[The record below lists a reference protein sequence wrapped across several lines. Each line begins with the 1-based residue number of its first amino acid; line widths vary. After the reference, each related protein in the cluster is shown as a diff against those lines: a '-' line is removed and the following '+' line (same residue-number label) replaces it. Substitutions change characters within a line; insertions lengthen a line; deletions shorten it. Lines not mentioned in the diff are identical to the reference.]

1 MKNKTLLLVQSFV
14 AIYFLLLFIN
24 AKYEVVT
31 QTSPLTGL
39 VELLTIPAIIL
50 QVIIFLI
57 ASYRLI
63 IKKQWQP
70 SLILSLALSITI
82 ITLMFVV
89 K

>member
-1 MKNKTLLLVQSFV
+1 MKNKTLLLVESFV

-39 VELLTIPAIIL
+39 VELLTIPAILL

-57 ASYRLI
+57 AGYRLI